1 MSARFTSKVVDVN
14 IHKFDISSKDI
25 EGANFSAN
33 AIAFKE
39 IARQLRLRNVGGI
52 IMVDFISQKQRDNVK
67 KLIDILMKELDKDN
81 VKVKVE
87 LVESIGCIA
96 IVRERRYSAL

>member
-1 MSARFTSKVVDVN
+1 
-14 IHKFDISSKDI
+14 
-25 EGANFSAN
+25 
-33 AIAFKE
+33 
-39 IARQLRLRNVGGI
+39 
-52 IMVDFISQKQRDNVK
+52 MVDFISQKQRDNVK